1 MTQDTAQLDLA
12 SLNQMFESSDPLR
25 ITQWADAQFGD
36 RLIMSSSFGA
46 DSAVMLHLAYRV
58 KPGIRV
64 VFVNTG
70 YLFPETHAFME
81 ELRRR
86 LDLNVWIYR
95 TRNDP
100 IAYLHQAGEENPNWR
115 KDINACCAANKNEPF
130 QRAMKELAPQGWLR
144 GIRRDQ
150 AHTRS
155 DRQIIEWSQRYQCY
169 AISPLLNWTGKEIHA
184 YLKKYDLPRHP
195 LWEKGYASIGCNP
208 LSCTRPVGEG
218 EDPRSGRWADQGKIE
233 CGINVDKN
241 SLDSAN
247 L

>member
-1 MTQDTAQLDLA
+1 MSIATQHLDLPT
-12 SLNQMFESSDPLR
+12 LNQMFQSGDPSR
-25 ITQWADAQFGD
+25 IIEWSAAQFGD
-36 RLIMSSSFGA
+36 DMVMSSSFGA
-46 DSAVMLHLAYRV
+46 DSAVLLDMVYRV
-58 KPGIRV
+58 KPGMRIIW
-64 VFVNTG
+64 VNTG

-81 ELRRR
+81 QLRLR
-86 LDLNVWIYR
+86 LNLNVWIYR

-100 IAYLHQAGEENPNWR
+100 MTYLRQAGEENPAWR
-115 KDINACCAANKNEPF
+115 KNVDACCAANKNEPF
-130 QRAMKELAPQGWLR
+130 ERAMKELAPKAWLR

-155 DRQIIEWSQRYQCY
+155 DRQFIEWSGRFNCH
-169 AISPLLNWTGKEIHA
+169 AISPLLNWTSREIHA

-218 EDPRSGRWADQGKIE
+218 EDPRSGRWAGNDKIE
-233 CGINVDKN
+233 CGINIDKN